1 MLGGSLDS
9 IVDPATDRSCD
20 SVSDGFAV
28 EICTHVL
35 YDAAQ
40 PSPICRSIQ
49 FTTKLTWAVRV
60 TTRGRSRSWSV
71 LVGIRGRCRDAIE
84 LSLGEVQLPCRSR
97 DVMVILSHTFRFPVK
112 NRVLRGGQPL
122 CRVVSLFLSCR
133 SLFATSSLVVPV
145 YRQQSFAIR
154 QQFRAVEISL
164 VQPGRRSCPHA
175 RISWHF
181 CLILSAYSVVCSS

>member
-28 EICTHVL
+28 EFVHGFDIGLGVL

-40 PSPICRSIQ
+40 PSPISSSRQ

-71 LVGIRGRCRDAIE
+71 V
-84 LSLGEVQLPCRSR
+84 EVVAMMP
-97 DVMVILSHTFRFPVK
+97 
-112 NRVLRGGQPL
+112 
-122 CRVVSLFLSCR
+122 LSCR
-133 SLFATSSLVVPV
+133 SVKCNCYAVHAMSWSFC
-145 YRQQSFAIR
+145 RIQSDF
-154 QQFRAVEISL
+154 QSKTE
-164 VQPGRRSCPHA
+164 C
-175 RISWHF
+175 
-181 CLILSAYSVVCSS
+181 

>member
-28 EICTHVL
+28 EFVHSLDVESGVL

-71 LVGIRGRCRDAIE
+71 V
-84 LSLGEVQLPCRSR
+84 EVVA
-97 DVMVILSHTFRFPVK
+97 VMP
-112 NRVLRGGQPL
+112 
-122 CRVVSLFLSCR
+122 LSCR
-133 SLFATSSLVVPV
+133 SAIAMPFMRCYGHSVAYSQISSQKQSAKWWSATMSGRVVVPIV
-145 YRQQSFAIR
+145 PQSFCD
-154 QQFRAVEISL
+154 FIS
-164 VQPGRRSCPHA
+164 RCP
-175 RISWHF
+175 
-181 CLILSAYSVVCSS
+181 SV

>member
-28 EICTHVL
+28 EFVHGFDIGLGVL

-60 TTRGRSRSWSV
+60 TTRGRSRSWS
-71 LVGIRGRCRDAIE
+71 
-84 LSLGEVQLPCRSR
+84 
-97 DVMVILSHTFRFPVK
+97 
-112 NRVLRGGQPL
+112 
-122 CRVVSLFLSCR
+122 
-133 SLFATSSLVVPV
+133 
-145 YRQQSFAIR
+145 
-154 QQFRAVEISL
+154 
-164 VQPGRRSCPHA
+164 
-175 RISWHF
+175 
-181 CLILSAYSVVCSS
+181 

>member
-28 EICTHVL
+28 EFVHSFDVESGVL

-71 LVGIRGRCRDAIE
+71 LEVVAVLPLSFRSAKCNCHAVHAMSWSFCRIHSD
-84 LSLGEVQLPCRSR
+84 
-97 DVMVILSHTFRFPVK
+97 F
-112 NRVLRGGQPL
+112 
-122 CRVVSLFLSCR
+122 
-133 SLFATSSLVVPV
+133 
-145 YRQQSFAIR
+145 QSKT
-154 QQFRAVEISL
+154 E
-164 VQPGRRSCPHA
+164 C
-175 RISWHF
+175 
-181 CLILSAYSVVCSS
+181 